1 MFPLNRQKTIL
12 DPTLPD
18 VIIEFDI
25 LLFISK
31 PTPDQLS
38 FFGGFSECIMSFW
51 LSLQE
56 WVSVR
61 HKMSLSSFSAM
72 YIFICDN
79 PWQFQVPNLRVQASE
94 MCFWLDKMD
103 MIRRNKWGN
112 GIIPVIGRFWAGSL
126 FAESRVLAVFV
137 CVCWWRGWLNACAI
151 CFALCLSS
159 LPVYSK
165 KSPVSNPGGRQTIEM
180 MGGRHTITITI
191 TITRRK
197 TEK

>member
-18 VIIEFDI
+18 VIIELDI
-25 LLFISK
+25 LLFISN

-72 YIFICDN
+72 SFFICDN

-94 MCFWLDKMD
+94 MCFWLDKMA

-112 GIIPVIGRFWAGSL
+112 GIIPVIGRFCAGSL
-126 FAESRVLAVFV
+126 FAESRVLVVFV
-137 CVCWWRGWLNACAI
+137 CVCVCVDEGVDGEVDWTLVLFVCFVFVFAACILREVTDEQFRWAPNHWNDGRASYYNLN
-151 CFALCLSS
+151 LD
-159 LPVYSK
+159 
-165 KSPVSNPGGRQTIEM
+165 
-180 MGGRHTITITI
+180 
-191 TITRRK
+191 
-197 TEK
+197 